1 MVEVHLLGSPGRRP
15 FAGHFRGRMT
25 VGGVSLAWAGRLA
38 FSLSPPEAWIAAD
51 AARAA
56 LAAWPGGDN
65 RVDAIQQAWLCLHR
79 MEARWIERQDI
90 SVLFAAED
98 AEGFA
103 LSACGLQMIH
113 ERVEGSFRP
122 MLSQDHPLLSEAGL
136 SDSPSLFLPTSPGPW
151 VGQAVG
157 SALPT
162 GDADRLCGIRSSL

>member
-1 MVEVHLLGSPGRRP
+1 
-15 FAGHFRGRMT
+15 MT
-25 VGGVSLAWAGRLA
+25 VGRVSLAWSGRLA
-38 FSLSPPEAWIAAD
+38 FSLSPAETWAAAD

-56 LAAWPGGDN
+56 MAVWPGGDN

-79 MEARWIERQDI
+79 MDTRWTERQDI

-98 AEGFA
+98 GEGFA

-122 MLSQDHPLLSEAGL
+122 MLSQDHPLLSESGL

-151 VGQAVG
+151 IGQAVG
-157 SALPT
+157 SAMPT